1 MELYIIRHGQTFS
14 NIKNIIQG
22 QTEGELTELGKKQA
36 SLLGKKLSKIKF
48 NEIYC
53 SDLNRAKQ
61 TLEQILKESN
71 FEKPNIIY
79 TEKLREIN
87 VNALEGHP
95 SEEEDKIRYSGEI
108 KYRETRTGKND
119 ESFIDVFYRTGEVID
134 NIIKKYLDNN
144 YDSGVNKDN
153 YLEINRN
160 QGEIEEN
167 VLCDMIKK
175 GELTINNVD
184 DKDFI
189 KILIV
194 MHAGALW
201 EVINN
206 FLYRMNKKLVRRIN
220 WENTA
225 LNKIFIYPKDNNKG
239 VKNNNDLN
247 ISFNIFNDS
256 SHLKE

>member
-87 VNALEGHP
+87 VNTLEGHP

-144 YDSGVNKDN
+144 YDSG
-153 YLEINRN
+153 L
-160 QGEIEEN
+160 
-167 VLCDMIKK
+167 
-175 GELTINNVD
+175 
-184 DKDFI
+184 I
-189 KILIV
+189 KII
-194 MHAGALW
+194 
-201 EVINN
+201 I
-206 FLYRMNKKLVRRIN
+206 
-220 WENTA
+220 
-225 LNKIFIYPKDNNKG
+225 
-239 VKNNNDLN
+239 
-247 ISFNIFNDS
+247 
-256 SHLKE
+256 

>member
-1 MELYIIRHGQTFS
+1 
-14 NIKNIIQG
+14 
-22 QTEGELTELGKKQA
+22 
-36 SLLGKKLSKIKF
+36 
-48 NEIYC
+48 
-53 SDLNRAKQ
+53 
-61 TLEQILKESN
+61 
-71 FEKPNIIY
+71 
-79 TEKLREIN
+79 
-87 VNALEGHP
+87 
-95 SEEEDKIRYSGEI
+95 
-108 KYRETRTGKND
+108 
-119 ESFIDVFYRTGEVID
+119 
-134 NIIKKYLDNN
+134 
-144 YDSGVNKDN
+144 
-153 YLEINRN
+153 
-160 QGEIEEN
+160 
-167 VLCDMIKK
+167 MIKK

-225 LNKIFIYPKDNNKG
+225 LNKILIYPKDNNKG